1 MGKNVGI
8 IGGGIIGL
16 CCAYY
21 LEKEGHQV
29 TVIDKGN
36 FNKGASYVNAGYIT
50 PSHIIPLSAPGIISK
65 GLKWMLN
72 PASPFYMKP
81 RMDLDFFKWAWK
93 FKSFAN
99 NKHVERSIK
108 PILDINILSRELYQD
123 LKNSEDFDFHYEHN
137 GLLMAYKTDK
147 MGEEEWKVGQRAI
160 EEGLEVS
167 LLSHED
173 LRQIEP
179 NAQLNVKGAIYFK
192 SDAQMTPTEF
202 MPQLLNHLK
211 SKGVSINAEETVQ
224 NIATQANSV
233 RSITTDKAHYNFDE
247 VVLASGAWTQK
258 LAHQLGLKIWLQAGK
273 GYSINVQRP
282 TGISLPTIL
291 CEAKAAVSPMHG
303 FTRFA
308 GTMEIGGINHNISK
322 VRVKAIAKAAES
334 YYHNLSIKD
343 NEMETANCGL
353 RPVSPDG
360 LPYIGRVHSL
370 NNITIATGHAMM
382 GWSMG
387 PATGKLVTE
396 IISDQRNSIAIN
408 AFLPDRRM

>member
-29 TVIDKGN
+29 TVIDKCN

-50 PSHIIPLSAPGIISK
+50 PSHIIPLSAPGVISK

-72 PASPFYMKP
+72 PVSPFYMKP
-81 RMDLDFFKWAWK
+81 RLDLDFLKWTWK
-93 FKSFAN
+93 FKSFAT
-99 NKHVERSIK
+99 KTHVERSIK
-108 PILDINILSRELYQD
+108 PLLDINILSRELYQD
-123 LKNSEDFDFHYEHN
+123 LKTSGDFDFHYQHD

-147 MGEEEWKVGQRAI
+147 MGEEEWKVGRRAI

-167 LLSHED
+167 LLSPKD

-179 NAQLNVKGAIYFK
+179 NAQLNVKGAVYFK

-202 MPQLLNHLK
+202 MPQLLNHLQL
-211 SKGVSINAEETVQ
+211 KGVSIKAEETVQ
-224 NIATQANSV
+224 DITTQANKV
-233 RSITTDKAHYNFDE
+233 RSITTEKGQYKFDE

-273 GYSINVQRP
+273 GYSINVNRP
-282 TGISLPTIL
+282 TGISLPTIF
-291 CEAKAAVSPMHG
+291 CEAKAAVSPMNG

-308 GTMEIGGINHNISK
+308 GTMEIGGINHDISK

-334 YYHNLSIKD
+334 YYHNLSITD
-343 NEMETANCGL
+343 AEIEAANCGL

-360 LPYIGRVHSL
+360 LPYIGRVPSL

-396 IISDQRNSIAIN
+396 IISDQPNSIAIN
-408 AFLPDRRM
+408 AFLPDRKM